1 MSAKKTYR
9 VPGEAGDEVDLRT
22 PVMPCPRIV
31 ATPSERRVER
41 QMAAEQTYE
50 NIVLQDNLGLDG
62 FVAGLQG
69 EFGPGMD
76 ERYGRLIVEKN
87 LWAEALGLAFH
98 DDSRVA
104 FRASWALE
112 WAYFNYKEMFVPYI
126 SRFFE
131 NYLVATNP
139 SVHRHYTKML
149 CDMMRCGMFVPET
162 SQMEQIAEK
171 TFDLLIGAQTKSAV
185 RVWAAEILFELS
197 SVLGWVGE
205 HLAEVLRQQM
215 ETIPTP
221 AILNHYGKLLRRIN
235 TSRR

>member
-1 MSAKKTYR
+1 
-9 VPGEAGDEVDLRT
+9 
-22 PVMPCPRIV
+22 
-31 ATPSERRVER
+31 
-41 QMAAEQTYE
+41 MAAEQTYE

-62 FVAGLQG
+62 LIAGLQG

-87 LWAEALGLAFH
+87 LWPDALGLAFH

-112 WAYFNYKEMFVPYI
+112 WAYFNHKEMFVPYI
-126 SRFFE
+126 LRFFE
-131 NYLVATNP
+131 NYIVASNP

-149 CDMMRCGMFVPET
+149 CDMMRCGLFVPET

-197 SVLGWVGE
+197 PALDWVE
-205 HLAEVLRQQM
+205 EYLSDVLRRQM
-215 ETIPTP
+215 EAIPMP
-221 AILNHYGKLLRRIN
+221 AILNHYGKLLKKIDRAKK
-235 TSRR
+235 